1 VNAVSAGLGHPLFA
15 NRSGRCVSVAVVDS
29 GVHATHPHIS
39 ATVTG
44 FGVLEDGRQTSDFVD
59 LLGHGTAVAAAI
71 MEKAP
76 ASDYRIVKVFETR
89 LSTTSQHLVHAV
101 RACVSEGVRLI
112 NLSLAGTDA
121 DARGLWEEVVGEAGA
136 AGSII
141 VSACD
146 RRREDLLPGSLAG
159 TIGVI
164 VDPKCPR
171 EEFRLSAGE
180 APTIGAS
187 GYPRPIPN
195 VPTEKNLAGV
205 SFAVANATGF
215 LARLLE
221 DRPELN
227 SAEAVV
233 RKLRQDANTA

>member
-1 VNAVSAGLGHPLFA
+1 M
-15 NRSGRCVSVAVVDS
+15 
-29 GVHATHPHIS
+29 
-39 ATVTG
+39 
-44 FGVLEDGRQTSDFVD
+44 
-59 LLGHGTAVAAAI
+59 AAAI

-121 DARGLWEEVVGEAGA
+121 DTRGLWEEVVAEAGV

-146 RRREDLLPGSLAG
+146 RRREDLLPGSLAA

-187 GYPRPIPN
+187 GYPRH
-195 VPTEKNLAGV
+195 VEMAWCHHRV
-205 SFAVANATGF
+205 SDVRGGLEERLRRDLGIAVHVLSLNGAPKSKRYDSGCGRNRTKRCVHDSSAIESD
-215 LARLLE
+215 RLS
-221 DRPELN
+221 LN
-227 SAEAVV
+227 TQIE
-233 RKLRQDANTA
+233 